1 MYHEKPGAGFFG
13 LVTGK
18 NPDKPEML
26 NGFVNPAAFVDG
38 LVSLKEQYNNPEIII
53 TENGAGYGETD
64 EKLENGK
71 VNDALR
77 TVYIQKH
84 INAVHEAIQ
93 KGVKIK
99 GYYVWSMFDNLEWIM
114 GFSRRFGITYVD
126 FKTQERYP
134 KQSYYWY
141 QSFLKEQNK

>member
-1 MYHEKPGAGFFG
+1 
-13 LVTGK
+13 
-18 NPDKPEML
+18 ML
-26 NGFVNPAAFVDG
+26 EG
-38 LVSLKEQYNNPEIII
+38 LVSLKDQYKNPEIII

-77 TVYIQKH
+77 TAYIQKH
-84 INAVHEAIQ
+84 IKAVNDAIQ
-93 KGVKIK
+93 KGVNIK
-99 GYYVWSMFDNLEWIM
+99 GYYVWSMFDNLEWIE

-126 FKTQERYP
+126 FKTQQRFP

-141 QSFLKEQNK
+141 QSFLKTQKK

>member
-1 MYHEKPGAGFFG
+1 MSNVIVQVGP
-13 LVTGK
+13 
-18 NPDKPEML
+18 
-26 NGFVNPAAFVDG
+26 
-38 LVSLKEQYNNPEIII
+38 S
-53 TENGAGYGETD
+53 

-77 TVYIQKH
+77 TAYIQKH

-114 GFSRRFGITYVD
+114 GYSRRFGITYVD

-141 QSFLKEQNK
+141 QSFLREQNK